1 MEELSQS
8 STLARVAV
16 QKPEIAPT
24 SSTENIKVDTSSGD
38 GKDEPTPQELIALN
52 RPPYLVDL
60 LEAHEAYGTFDFK
73 DQALEI
79 DTFIQ
84 AEMERKELEGREG
97 YDKVLKGIW
106 KQIKP
111 TESVYTNTER
121 LRDYVRIQQKL
132 IDALEEKKAFEAKDP
147 PEMSA
152 KELERYLKEHVGK
165 Y

>member
-8 STLARVAV
+8 STLTRVAV

-60 LEAHEAYGTFDFK
+60 LEAHDAYGTFDFK

-111 TESVYTNTER
+111 GGVYTNISQ

-147 PEMSA
+147 SEMSL
-152 KELERYLKEHVGK
+152 KELERYINGRKH
-165 Y
+165 